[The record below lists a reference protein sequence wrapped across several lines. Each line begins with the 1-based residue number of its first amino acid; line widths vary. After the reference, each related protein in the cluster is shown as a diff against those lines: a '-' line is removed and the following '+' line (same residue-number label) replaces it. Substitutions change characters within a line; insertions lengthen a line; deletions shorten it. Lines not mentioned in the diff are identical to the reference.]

1 MTTEYI
7 GSPPQLDPGKW
18 VEGLNTTFRRG
29 DVSVGAGY
37 FVIRWSSI
45 AELEDILTDMGNLQ
59 VRSLGVVKISPP
71 AAHSFCLDHLFST
84 LSIPQLRR
92 LYLSNSVPFPPLS
105 VLDLADYL
113 RHSGSF
119 GLEEIALDISRLSIA
134 DIAAL
139 AEALEFNPASTL
151 RRIDLLDGTALS
163 AEFYSLQDSGGCVP
177 TSRWEL
183 EGHYDARGM
192 LYNRIESILA
202 RNAVANGRALSAAKH
217 SLVLARIVLRGR
229 PAGLSAARGYL
240 LRGDREVLLSKK
252 GKASK
257 EVVPWGAEEKA
268 AVRKR
273 KVSRWFS
280 MGKFSPPSESAS
292 LHKHHDS
299 TSTSSGSSSQSP
311 FTDSPVSRSRTL
323 SSSSSSTGHGHLGLS
338 LTPMPDLPGALTH
351 FPILRL
357 PLRVRLEILKHASGD
372 AGALTA
378 DQFTRLFRHAEDAL
392 ALKVLIDEVRARTY
406 AGQSWSEA
414 MGEWLANG
422 KFYYEPGGGV

>member
-1 MTTEYI
+1 M
-7 GSPPQLDPGKW
+7 LDPLP
-18 VEGLNTTFRRG
+18 VCASARARRSAEIN
-29 DVSVGAGY
+29 DRASQV
-37 FVIRWSSI
+37 

-84 LSIPQLRR
+84 MSIPQLRR

-113 RHSGSF
+113 RHSGSY
-119 GLEEIALDISRLSIA
+119 GLEEIALDISRLSIG

-139 AEALEFNPASTL
+139 AEALEYNPASTL

-163 AEFYSLQDSGGCVP
+163 AEFYRLQDSGGCVP

-192 LYNRIESILA
+192 LYNRIEANLA
-202 RNAVANGRALSAAKH
+202 RNAVSNDRALSAAKH

-229 PAGLSAARGYL
+229 PAGPSVARGYL
-240 LRGDREVLLSKK
+240 SRGDREQQHQQPK
-252 GKASK
+252 GRKASK

-273 KVSRWFS
+273 KMSRWF
-280 MGKFSPPSESAS
+280 GAAKFSAPGEYASHIPQQHAHRHQESS
-292 LHKHHDS
+292 S
-299 TSTSSGSSSQSP
+299 SGTSSP
-311 FTDSPVSRSRTL
+311 VMDSPSSRSRTL
-323 SSSSSSTGHGHLGLS
+323 SSSSSSTGHGHQALS
-338 LTPMPDLPGALTH
+338 FSPIPDMPHVFTF

-357 PLRVRLEILKHASGD
+357 PQRVRLEILKHASGD
-372 AGALTA
+372 AAALTS
-378 DQFTRLFRHAEDAL
+378 DQYARLFKHAEDAL
-392 ALKVLIDEVRARTY
+392 GLKVLIDEVRDRTY
-406 AGQSWSEA
+406 AGQSWKEA
-414 MGEWLANG
+414 MGEWMANG
-422 KFYYEPGGGV
+422 KFYYEPVGV